1 MNKKIVSI
9 IGLGFVGFP
18 TACIL
23 ANCKDKKH
31 KDIFK
36 VNGIDKNLDK
46 VKKNIL
52 NFNSK
57 SKGLSDDKKLN
68 AIIKNV
74 IKKNKISFSKKIE
87 NISNSNIVIV
97 SVSFDFH
104 QSKNLKKYQELKKLF
119 REIGKNIK
127 KNSLIL
133 VETTLPPGTCDNVI
147 IPILKQSLKNR
158 KMKLNDI
165 YFSYSYER
173 IMPGNGYMDSIIN
186 IHRCYAGMNKPSS
199 LNCKNFL
206 KKFINYKKFPLFEF
220 NKLKDCEASKI
231 LENSYRAINIAFI
244 DEWTRYANATNLNL
258 NRIINAIKLR
268 KTHNNIMRPGLG
280 VGGYC
285 LTKDPGF
292 VEFSSKFFLKSK
304 INFPIINRA
313 TKINKTMPQTSIE
326 FIKSKVKRLEKKKVI
341 ILGASYKNDVSDIR
355 FSPSLDLIKYF
366 KNKKISFKVHD
377 PLAKNI
383 IDKDVNII
391 NTLPRF
397 KNYDVILFC
406 VNHSSYKRIK
416 KENFSKNAI
425 YFDLNQVLNNSQI
438 NFMNKNNFKLE
449 ILGGNY

>member
-57 SKGLSDDKKLN
+57 SKGLSEDKKLN
-68 AIIKNV
+68 VIIKNV

-133 VETTLPPGTCDNVI
+133 IETTLPPGTCDNVI

-186 IHRCYAGMNKPSS
+186 IHRCYAGMNKSSS

-206 KKFINYKKFPLFEF
+206 KKFINYKKFPLFGF

-285 LTKDPGF
+285 LTKDPSF

-313 TKINKTMPQTSIE
+313 KKINKAMPQTSIE

-341 ILGASYKNDVSDIR
+341 ILGAAYKNDVSDIR

-366 KNKKISFKVHD
+366 KNKKISFEVHD
-377 PLAKNI
+377 PLVKNI